1 MVFKDYLIL
10 VLISCLITFLAIKVS
25 NYYSQKVVKFNY
37 YWLYLIFNSIVL
49 YYCKINYQSL
59 VLPAFLVFCLTIC
72 TEIDIRI
79 MMIPR
84 LVTLGAQI
92 IAPFFCFF
100 SNWPIS
106 FSNSIFSG
114 LVAWSSMWLISYLFY
129 LYKGEEGMGI
139 GDADLLA
146 MIAAYLGLA
155 ASFRIIFGASML
167 GLVWTLA
174 NFIIYKKFS
183 NKLPFG
189 PFISA
194 GTALYLINSN
204 LFIQI
209 LGW

>member
-1 MVFKDYLIL
+1 
-10 VLISCLITFLAIKVS
+10 
-25 NYYSQKVVKFNY
+25 
-37 YWLYLIFNSIVL
+37 
-49 YYCKINYQSL
+49 
-59 VLPAFLVFCLTIC
+59 
-72 TEIDIRI
+72 
-79 MMIPR
+79 
-84 LVTLGAQI
+84 
-92 IAPFFCFF
+92 
-100 SNWPIS
+100 
-106 FSNSIFSG
+106 
-114 LVAWSSMWLISYLFY
+114 MWLISYLFY

-146 MIAAYLGLA
+146 MIAAYLGLT

-194 GTALYLINSN
+194 GAALYLINSN
-204 LFIQI
+204 FFIQI